1 MLGLPRFKSQLSSS
15 SAQQA
20 DQQGSDGERGVA
32 QAGGG
37 MAVPRLN
44 LTHSMHSTLEARNAS
59 AEMQVQ
65 CTATVYSALA
75 S

>member
-1 MLGLPRFKSQLSSS
+1 MLGLPRFKSQLPSS

-20 DQQGSDGERGVA
+20 EQQGSGGERGA
-32 QAGGG
+32 APLAGG

-59 AEMQVQ
+59 AEMQV
-65 CTATVYSALA
+65 
-75 S
+75 